1 MAKSQSGSP
10 LGYVSFRGPVS
21 TRLRATPAGFRRCSA
36 SQSSS
41 IGRVKRMSLTY
52 SMARQTS
59 SSHGLVETP
68 ARL

>member
-21 TRLRATPAGFRRCSA
+21 TRLRATPAGYRRCSA

-41 IGRVKRMSLTY
+41 IGRVKRMCRPT
-52 SMARQTS
+52 RWQ
-59 SSHGLVETP
+59 GRRP
-68 ARL
+68 ARTAS